1 MSNPVIMTVPAY
13 PLAFLLGLAM
23 NDIINKWNEFAKMK
37 CLSAP
42 EEIIVSQEMN
52 RLSNIGI
59 TKEAIIKGIEN
70 YREALSLPNS
80 MANQHPLG
88 FFLRK
93 YLRESFIDG
102 MYDPKRYS
110 KNGYVKPK
118 QEITTPT
125 YVSPRPDHVL
135 TLDERRAIKERMMK
149 TDVKVNALLGAKD
162 HIVDVNKKV
171 ANLQALGLTVKE
183 SLEVG
188 TIKPD
193 LKVDYKDIVKIQE
206 FTTQD
211 HISQVGKKE
220 SKWPEYIQAVRDLK
234 KDKGF

>member
-1 MSNPVIMTVPAY
+1 MTVPAY
-13 PLAFLLGLAM
+13 YLAFLLGLAM
-23 NDIINKWNEFAKMK
+23 NDVILLWNEFAKMK

-42 EEIIVSQEMN
+42 EEIVVRQEMS
-52 RLSNIGI
+52 RLNDVGI

-70 YREALSLPNS
+70 YKEALSLPNS
-80 MANQHPLG
+80 MANDHPIG
-88 FFLRK
+88 MFLRK

-118 QEITTPT
+118 QEIATPA
-125 YVSPRPDHVL
+125 YVLPRPNDFITVE
-135 TLDERRAIKERMMK
+135 ERRAIRERLMK
-149 TDVKVNALLGAKD
+149 SDPKTAKLFNAGQEVKDVVQS
-162 HIVDVNKKV
+162 KV

-193 LKVDYKDIVKIQE
+193 LNV
-206 FTTQD
+206 D

-220 SKWPEYIQAVRDLK
+220 SKWSEYIQAVIELK
-234 KDKGF
+234 KNKGF

>member
-1 MSNPVIMTVPAY
+1 MNEK
-13 PLAFLLGLAM
+13 GDKM
-23 NDIINKWNEFAKMK
+23 NDIIITWNEFAKMK

-42 EEIIVSQEMN
+42 EEIVVSQEIN
-52 RLSNIGI
+52 RLSDVGI

-70 YREALSLPNS
+70 YKEALSLPNS
-80 MANQHPLG
+80 MANDHPIG
-88 FFLRK
+88 MFLRK

-135 TLDERRAIKERMMK
+135 TLEERRAIKERMMK
-149 TDVKVNALLGAKD
+149 SDVKVNALLGSKD

-171 ANLQALGLTVKE
+171 SSLKALGLVGPQIKPLEGTPTSLGETETVE
-183 SLEVG
+183 GQLPVAQL

-193 LKVDYKDIVKIQE
+193 LKVE
-206 FTTQD
+206 P
-211 HISQVGKKE
+211 KKQ

-234 KDKGF
+234 AERNKK

>member
-1 MSNPVIMTVPAY
+1 
-13 PLAFLLGLAM
+13 M
-23 NDIINKWNEFAKMK
+23 NDVILLWNSFAKMK

-42 EEIIVSQEMN
+42 EEIVVSQEMN
-52 RLSNIGI
+52 RLNDVGI

-70 YREALSLPNS
+70 YKEALSLPNS

-118 QEITTPT
+118 QEITTPS

-135 TLDERRAIKERMMK
+135 TLDERRAIKERLMK
-149 TDVKVNALLGAKD
+149 EDAKFNALLGAKD
-162 HIVDVNKKV
+162 HIVDANKKV

-183 SLEVG
+183 NLTVA
-188 TIKPD
+188 KPD

-206 FTTQD
+206 FTTREHIAGAGKMID

-234 KDKGF
+234 KNKGF